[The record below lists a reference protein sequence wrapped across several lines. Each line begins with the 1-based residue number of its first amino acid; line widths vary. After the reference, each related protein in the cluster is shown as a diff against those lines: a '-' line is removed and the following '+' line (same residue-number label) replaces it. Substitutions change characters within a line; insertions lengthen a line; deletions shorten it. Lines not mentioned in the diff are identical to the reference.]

1 MQTTMNIT
9 PLIPA
14 NLQAAPAPV
23 PAKKDRR
30 QWLRLPQVLAKTQ
43 TGKSWLYGKMKDKAD
58 PFPAGLKLSAR
69 CIVWDESL
77 VEAWMSR
84 QAEKLAQPAADLV
97 DMAQAADA

>member
-43 TGKSWLYGKMKDKAD
+43 TGKSWLYGRMKDKDD
-58 PFPAGLKLSAR
+58 PFPAGLRLSAR
-69 CIVWDESL
+69 CRVWDEAL
-77 VEAWMSR
+77 VESWMSR

-97 DMAQAADA
+97 DMAQDADA